1 MSIRKEIQELK
12 TGPGDLRKFGLM
24 VGGVFVALG
33 LIFFLRHKP
42 SYPFLVWPGVAL
54 IVLGALAPR
63 SLKYIYIAWM
73 TIAFALGF
81 VMARVLLSICFFFLV
96 TPIALIGRL
105 LGKDFLSRKLDRSAQ
120 SYWIRSEAAAK
131 SAESY
136 EQQY

>member
-12 TGPGDLRKFGLM
+12 TGPRDLRKFGLM

-33 LIFFLRHKP
+33 LLFFWRHKP
-42 SYPFLVWPGVAL
+42 SYPFLLWPGVAL

-63 SLKYIYIAWM
+63 ILKYPYIAWM
-73 TIAFALGF
+73 TVAFALGF
-81 VMARVLLSICFFFLV
+81 VMSRVLLSVCFFFLV

-105 LGKDFLSRKLDRSAQ
+105 LRKDFLNQKLDRASPT
-120 SYWIRSEAAAK
+120 YWVRCETAGK

-136 EQQY
+136 EQQF